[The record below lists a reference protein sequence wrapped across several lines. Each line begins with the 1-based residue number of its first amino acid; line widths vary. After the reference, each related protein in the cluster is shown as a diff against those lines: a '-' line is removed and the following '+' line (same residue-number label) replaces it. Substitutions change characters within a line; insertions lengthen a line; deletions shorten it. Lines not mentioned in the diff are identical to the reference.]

1 MAKSKP
7 EKAKAAAEG
16 AWGNVYVQRFVQD
29 EELRANV
36 KEALDNARSAYA
48 RLTNGKSASKV
59 VMEDKKFQKDVKN
72 AADSFKEAS
81 VALRDGRK
89 RKRSGGGFGKL
100 VLLASSAAV
109 WRSPCPR
116 TCATRCSTS
125 SSARRRSS
133 TTRRRRARRR
143 PRRRRR
149 RRRRSA
155 AARHAN
161 RFERGRPCGALGRSA
176 AARTQPRG
184 GRRPRARRP
193 PSPRGR
199 GARAGRSR

>member
-36 KEALDNARSAYA
+36 KDALDNARSAYA

-81 VALRDGRK
+81 MALRDGPK
-89 RKRSGGGFGKL
+89 RKRSGGLGKLLLLAIIGGGLAVALSEDVRNKVLDLLFGKEEEFDY
-100 VLLASSAAV
+100 
-109 WRSPCPR
+109 
-116 TCATRCSTS
+116 T
-125 SSARRRSS
+125 S
-133 TTRRRRARRR
+133 TTSPPAT
-143 PRRRRR
+143 PAPTP
-149 RRRRSA
+149 SA
-155 AARHAN
+155 
-161 RFERGRPCGALGRSA
+161 
-176 AARTQPRG
+176 
-184 GRRPRARRP
+184 
-193 PSPRGR
+193 
-199 GARAGRSR
+199 

>member
-36 KEALDNARSAYA
+36 KDALDNARSAYA

-81 VALRDGRK
+81 VALRDGPK
-89 RKRSGGGFGKL
+89 RKRSGGLGKLLLLAIVGGGLAVALSEDVRNKVLDLLFGKEEEFDY
-100 VLLASSAAV
+100 
-109 WRSPCPR
+109 
-116 TCATRCSTS
+116 T
-125 SSARRRSS
+125 S
-133 TTRRRRARRR
+133 TTSPPAT
-143 PRRRRR
+143 PAPTP
-149 RRRRSA
+149 SA
-155 AARHAN
+155 
-161 RFERGRPCGALGRSA
+161 S
-176 AARTQPRG
+176 T
-184 GRRPRARRP
+184 
-193 PSPRGR
+193 
-199 GARAGRSR
+199 